1 MQSLELQHDTLI
13 DIATFLTRRW
23 SGKENVTVEFSK
35 IRQSEVRLK
44 EKRILLMPNEH
55 YYGDDFQKYRQFR
68 ASIWYESMRLKYC
81 EKIMSNDHAFGF
93 ILNAIETRRIEL
105 LGIKVWKGMV
115 EELIFNYTN
124 MWLSRANLGSI
135 FGKARTVEAFY
146 QYFLFDDI
154 KGEIQPSQFNKVTKA
169 VVLAKHILNEAIE
182 KEHNTTWIELKIP
195 EILRIL
201 DLDAL
206 ISIPIS
212 VPLKGPGLAIT
223 PNDFAK
229 AMKQVTKSRKDDF
242 SKFDS
247 KNVLDGKTVL
257 DEFKIIKTEN
267 KKNEK
272 KGLNTKSIGIQI
284 PDQSNVDETKIY
296 DQDLINNLKAK
307 FKEWK
312 IGWKEYHFF
321 VGDEFD
327 NESYLEGYDRPFLTD
342 VKKSIKTRIV
352 ILLDHSSSIADQQI
366 DYKKATL
373 ALCEV
378 LAFLKIKFS
387 VYAFNTTG
395 RQVMC
400 WLVKPDDL
408 KWNNSCAKRLAQIPA
423 NGGTPLAQVYDKLY
437 PILNSKKP
445 DIFLTLSDGEPS
457 DAFAA
462 RSMVKSFKS
471 IGIKM
476 VAIGVGRDTRNATII
491 ATNLKYLGFERTL
504 GVSRLRDI
512 PNKVLNVLSDR

>member
-1 MQSLELQHDTLI
+1 MQSLELQNDTLI

-23 SGKENVTVEFSK
+23 SGKENVIVGFSK
-35 IRQSEVRLK
+35 IKQNETRLK

-68 ASIWYESMRLKYC
+68 ASVWYESMRLKHC
-81 EKIMSNDHAFGF
+81 EKILSNDHAFGF

-124 MWLSRANLGSI
+124 MWLSRTNLGSI

-154 KGEIQPSQFNKVTKA
+154 KGEIQPNQFDKVTKA
-169 VVLAKHILNEAIE
+169 VELAKKILEEAME
-182 KEHNTTWIELKIP
+182 KEHGTSWIESRIP
-195 EILRIL
+195 EILKIL

-242 SKFDS
+242 TKFDL
-247 KNVLDGKTVL
+247 KNILEGKTIL

-267 KKNEK
+267 RKNEK

-284 PDQSNVDETKIY
+284 PDQSNVDETEIY

-312 IGWKEYHFF
+312 TGWKEYHFF

-327 NESYLEGYDRPFLTD
+327 NESYLEGYNRPFLTD
-342 VKKSIKTRIV
+342 VKKSINTHVV

-387 VYAFNTTG
+387 VYAFNTTE

-423 NGGTPLAQVYDKLY
+423 NGGTPLAEVYDKLY
-437 PILNSKKP
+437 PIINSKKP

-462 RSMVKSFKS
+462 RTMVKSFKS

>member
-1 MQSLELQHDTLI
+1 MQSLQLQNDTLI
-13 DIATFLTRRW
+13 DIATFLVRRW
-23 SGKENVTVEFSK
+23 SGKENVTIEFSK
-35 IRQSEVRLK
+35 IKQNETRLK
-44 EKRILLMPNEH
+44 EKRVLLIPNEH
-55 YYGDDFQKYRQFR
+55 YYGDHFQKYRQFR
-68 ASIWYESMRLKYC
+68 VSIWYEAMRLKHC
-81 EKIMSNDHAFGF
+81 QKILSNDHAYGF

-105 LGIKVWKGMV
+105 LGIKVWRGMT

-124 MWLSRANLGSI
+124 MWLSRVNLGSI

-146 QYFLFDDI
+146 QYFLFEDI
-154 KGEIQPSQFNKVTKA
+154 KGQMQPNQFNKVTKA
-169 VVLAKHILNEAIE
+169 VEFAKHVLNEAIE
-182 KEHNTTWIELKIP
+182 KRRDTTWIESKIP
-195 EILRIL
+195 EILKIL

-206 ISIPIS
+206 ISIPLS
-212 VPLKGPGLAIT
+212 VPLKGPGLVIT

-247 KNVLDGKTVL
+247 KNVLEGKTVL

-284 PDQSNVDETKIY
+284 PNQSNVDETKIY

-312 IGWKEYHFF
+312 TGWKEYHFF

-327 NESYLEGYDRPFLTD
+327 NEAYLEGYDQPFVTD
-342 VKKSIKTRIV
+342 VKKSIKTRVV
-352 ILLDHSSSIADQQI
+352 ILLDHSSSIADQQV

-387 VYAFNTTG
+387 VYAFNTTK

-400 WLVKPDDL
+400 WLVKPEDL

-423 NGGTPLAQVYDKLY
+423 NGGTPLAEVYDKLY
-437 PILNSKKP
+437 PIMHSKKP
-445 DIFLTLSDGEPS
+445 DIFLTFSDGEPS

-504 GVSRLRDI
+504 GVSRLKDI
-512 PNKVLNVLSDR
+512 PNKVLNVLSDV

>member
-1 MQSLELQHDTLI
+1 MQSLQLQNDTLI
-13 DIATFLTRRW
+13 DIATFLARRW

-35 IRQSEVRLK
+35 IRQSETRLK
-44 EKRILLMPNEH
+44 EKRILLIPNEH

-68 ASIWYESMRLKYC
+68 ASIWYESMRLKHC
-81 EKIMSNDHAFGF
+81 QKILSNDHAFGF

-124 MWLSRANLGSI
+124 MWLSRANLSSI
-135 FGKARTVEAFY
+135 FGKARIVEAFY

-154 KGEIQPSQFNKVTKA
+154 KGEIQPNQFNKVTKA
-169 VVLAKHILNEAIE
+169 VELAKHILDESME
-182 KEHNTTWIELKIP
+182 KDHDTTWIESKIP
-195 EILRIL
+195 EILKIL

-206 ISIPIS
+206 ISIPLS

-247 KNVLDGKTVL
+247 KNVLEGKTVL

-272 KGLNTKSIGIQI
+272 KGLNTKSIGIEI

-296 DQDLINNLKAK
+296 DQDLINNLKSK

-312 IGWKEYHFF
+312 TGWKEYHFF

-327 NESYLEGYDRPFLTD
+327 SESYLEGYDRPFVTD
-342 VKKSIKTRIV
+342 VKKSIRTRIV
-352 ILLDHSSSIADQQI
+352 ILLDHSSSIADQQV

-387 VYAFNTTG
+387 VYAFNTTE

-423 NGGTPLAQVYDKLY
+423 NGGTPLAEVYDKLY

-457 DAFAA
+457 DTFAA

-512 PNKVLNVLSDR
+512 PNKVLNVLSDN

>member
-1 MQSLELQHDTLI
+1 MQSLELQSDTLI

-35 IRQSEVRLK
+35 IKQSETRLK

-105 LGIKVWKGMV
+105 LGVKVWKGMV

-169 VVLAKHILNEAIE
+169 VELAKHILNEAIE
-182 KEHNTTWIELKIP
+182 KDHDTVWIESRIP
-195 EILRIL
+195 EILKIL
-201 DLDAL
+201 ELDAL
-206 ISIPIS
+206 ISIPLS

-247 KNVLDGKTVL
+247 KNVLEGKTVL
-257 DEFKIIKTEN
+257 DEFKLIKTEN

-312 IGWKEYHFF
+312 TGWKEYHFF

-327 NESYLEGYDRPFLTD
+327 NESYLEGYDRPFITD
-342 VKKSIKTRIV
+342 VKKSIRTRIV
-352 ILLDHSSSIADQQI
+352 ILLDHSSSIADQQV

-387 VYAFNTTG
+387 VYAFNTTE

-408 KWNNSCAKRLAQIPA
+408 KWNNSCAKRLAKIPA
-423 NGGTPLAQVYDKLY
+423 NGGTPLAEVYDKLY

-457 DAFAA
+457 DSVAA

-512 PNKVLNVLSDR
+512 PNKVLNVLSDN

>member
-1 MQSLELQHDTLI
+1 MQSLQLRNDVLI
-13 DIATFLTRRW
+13 DIATFLVRRW
-23 SGKENVTVEFSK
+23 SGTENITVEFSK
-35 IRQSEVRLK
+35 IKHSETRLK
-44 EKRILLMPNEH
+44 EKRVLLMPNDQ
-55 YYGDDFQKYRQFR
+55 YYGNDFQKYRQYR
-68 ASIWYESMRLKYC
+68 TSIWYEAMRLKHC
-81 EKIMSNDHAFGF
+81 KKILSNDHAYGF
-93 ILNAIETRRIEL
+93 ILNTIETRRIEL
-105 LGIKVWKGMV
+105 LGIKIWRGMI

-124 MWLSRANLGSI
+124 MWLSRNNLSSI
-135 FGKARTVEAFY
+135 FGKARLVEAFY
-146 QYFLFDDI
+146 QYFLFGDI
-154 KGEIQPSQFNKVTKA
+154 KGEMQPSQFNKVVKA
-169 VVLAKHILNEAIE
+169 VELAKHVLDEAV
-182 KEHNTTWIELKIP
+182 KKDHNTMWIESKIP
-195 EILRIL
+195 EILKIL

-206 ISIPIS
+206 VSIPLS

-223 PNDFAK
+223 PNDFTK
-229 AMKQVTKSRKDDF
+229 ALKQVTKSRKDDF

-247 KNVLDGKTVL
+247 KNVLEGKTVI

-284 PDQSNVDETKIY
+284 PDLSNVDETKIY

-312 IGWKEYHFF
+312 TGWKEYHFF

-327 NESYLEGYDRPFLTD
+327 DEAYLEGYERQFISDL
-342 VKKSIKTRIV
+342 KKSIKTHIV

-387 VYAFNTTG
+387 VYAFNTTE

-400 WLVKPDDL
+400 WLIKPEDL

-423 NGGTPLAQVYDKLY
+423 NGGTPLAEVYDKMY
-437 PILNSKKP
+437 PILHSSKP
-445 DIFLTLSDGEPS
+445 DIFLTLTDGEPS
-457 DAFAA
+457 DPFAA
-462 RSMVKSFKS
+462 RSMVKSLKS
-471 IGIKM
+471 TGIKM
-476 VAIGVGRDTRNATII
+476 VAIGVGRDTPNATII

-504 GVSRLRDI
+504 GVSRLKDI
-512 PNKVLNVLSDR
+512 PKKVLNVLGNN

>member
-1 MQSLELQHDTLI
+1 
-13 DIATFLTRRW
+13 
-23 SGKENVTVEFSK
+23 
-35 IRQSEVRLK
+35 
-44 EKRILLMPNEH
+44 
-55 YYGDDFQKYRQFR
+55 
-68 ASIWYESMRLKYC
+68 
-81 EKIMSNDHAFGF
+81 
-93 ILNAIETRRIEL
+93 
-105 LGIKVWKGMV
+105 MV

-146 QYFLFDDI
+146 QYFLFGDI
-154 KGEIQPSQFNKVTKA
+154 KGEIQPSQFNKVAKA
-169 VVLAKHILNEAIE
+169 VELAKHVLDEAI
-182 KEHNTTWIELKIP
+182 KKDHNTTWIESKIP
-195 EILRIL
+195 EILKSL

-206 ISIPIS
+206 ISIPLS

-223 PNDFAK
+223 PKDFAK
-229 AMKQVTKSRKDDF
+229 AMKQVIKSRKDDF
-242 SKFDS
+242 SKFNPETVLAG
-247 KNVLDGKTVL
+247 KNVL
-257 DEFKIIKTEN
+257 DEFKVIKTEN

-272 KGLNTKSIGIQI
+272 KGLNTKIIGIQI

-312 IGWKEYHFF
+312 TGWKEYHFF
-321 VGDEFD
+321 TGDEFD
-327 NESYLEGYDRPFLTD
+327 NDAYLEGYDRPFVRDL
-342 VKKSIKTRIV
+342 KKSIRTRIV
-352 ILLDHSSSIADQQI
+352 ILLDHSSSIADQQT

-387 VYAFNTTG
+387 VYAFNTTE

-400 WLVKPDDL
+400 WLVKPDGL
-408 KWNNSCAKRLAQIPA
+408 KWNSSCAKRLAQIPA
-423 NGGTPLAQVYDKLY
+423 NGGTPLAEVYDKLY
-437 PILNSKKP
+437 PILYSKKP

-457 DAFAA
+457 DTFAA

-471 IGIKM
+471 LGIKM

-504 GVSRLRDI
+504 GVSRLKDI
-512 PNKVLNVLSDR
+512 PNKVLNVLSDV

>member
-1 MQSLELQHDTLI
+1 MQSLQLQNDTLI
-13 DIATFLTRRW
+13 DIATFLVRRW
-23 SGKENVTVEFSK
+23 SGKENVTIEFSK
-35 IRQSEVRLK
+35 IKQNETRLK
-44 EKRILLMPNEH
+44 EKRVLLIPNEH
-55 YYGDDFQKYRQFR
+55 YYGDHFQKYRQFR
-68 ASIWYESMRLKYC
+68 VSVWYEAMRLKHC
-81 EKIMSNDHAFGF
+81 QKILSNDHAYGF

-105 LGIKVWKGMV
+105 LGIKVWRGMT

-124 MWLSRANLGSI
+124 MWLSRVNLGSI

-146 QYFLFDDI
+146 QYFLFEDV
-154 KGEIQPSQFNKVTKA
+154 KGQMQPNQFNKVTKA
-169 VVLAKHILNEAIE
+169 VEFAKRILNEAIE
-182 KEHNTTWIELKIP
+182 KRYDTTWIESKIP
-195 EILRIL
+195 EILKIL

-206 ISIPIS
+206 ISIPLS
-212 VPLKGPGLAIT
+212 VPIKGPGLAIT

-247 KNVLDGKTVL
+247 KNVLEGKTVL

-284 PDQSNVDETKIY
+284 PDQSNADETKIY

-307 FKEWK
+307 FKEWQT
-312 IGWKEYHFF
+312 GWKEYHFL

-327 NESYLEGYDRPFLTD
+327 NEAYLEGYDRPFVTD
-342 VKKSIKTRIV
+342 VKKSIKTRVV
-352 ILLDHSSSIADQQI
+352 ILLDHSSSIADQQV

-373 ALCEV
+373 SLCEV

-387 VYAFNTTG
+387 VYAFNTTK

-400 WLVKPDDL
+400 WLIKPEDL

-423 NGGTPLAQVYDKLY
+423 NGGTPLAEVYDKLY
-437 PILNSKKP
+437 PIMHSKKP
-445 DIFLTLSDGEPS
+445 DIFLTFSDGEPS

-491 ATNLKYLGFERTL
+491 ATNLKYLGFEKTL
-504 GVSRLRDI
+504 GVSRLKDI
-512 PNKVLNVLSDR
+512 PNKVLNVLSDI

>member
-1 MQSLELQHDTLI
+1 MQSLQLQNDTLI
-13 DIATFLTRRW
+13 DIATFLVRRW

-35 IRQSEVRLK
+35 TRQNETRLK
-44 EKRILLMPNEH
+44 EKRVLLIPNEQ
-55 YYGDDFQKYRQFR
+55 YYGDGFQKYRQFR
-68 ASIWYESMRLKYC
+68 ASIWYEAMRLKHC
-81 EKIMSNDHAFGF
+81 QKILSNDHAYGF

-105 LGIKVWKGMV
+105 LGIKIWRGMI

-124 MWLSRANLGSI
+124 MWLSRANLSSI
-135 FGKARTVEAFY
+135 FGKARAVEAFY
-146 QYFLFDDI
+146 QYFLFGDI
-154 KGEIQPSQFNKVTKA
+154 KGEMQPSQFNKVAKA
-169 VVLAKHILNEAIE
+169 VEFAKHVLDEAI
-182 KEHNTTWIELKIP
+182 KKDHDTTWIESKIP
-195 EILRIL
+195 EILKIL

-206 ISIPIS
+206 ISIPLS
-212 VPLKGPGLAIT
+212 VPLKGPGIAIT
-223 PNDFAK
+223 PNDFVK
-229 AMKQVTKSRKDDF
+229 AMKQVTKSRGKDF

-247 KNVLDGKTVL
+247 KTVLEGKTVL
-257 DEFKIIKTEN
+257 DEFKVIKTEN

-272 KGLNTKSIGIQI
+272 KGLDTKSIGIQI

-312 IGWKEYHFF
+312 TGWKEYHFLT
-321 VGDEFD
+321 GDEFD
-327 NESYLEGYDRPFLTD
+327 NDAYLEGYDRPFIRDL
-342 VKKSIKTRIV
+342 KKSIRTRIV

-366 DYKKATL
+366 DYKKATI

-387 VYAFNTTG
+387 VYAFNTTE

-400 WLVKPDDL
+400 WLIKPDDL

-423 NGGTPLAQVYDKLY
+423 NGGTPLAEVYDKLY
-437 PILNSKKP
+437 PILYSKKP

-462 RSMVKSFKS
+462 RSMVKAFKS

-476 VAIGVGRDTRNATII
+476 VAIGVGRDIRNATII

-504 GVSRLRDI
+504 GVSRLKDI
-512 PNKVLNVLSDR
+512 PNKVLNVLSHR

>member
-1 MQSLELQHDTLI
+1 MQSLQLQNDTLI
-13 DIATFLTRRW
+13 DIATFLARRW
-23 SGKENVTVEFSK
+23 SGKENVIVGFSK
-35 IRQSEVRLK
+35 TRQNETRLK
-44 EKRILLMPNEH
+44 EKKILLMPNEY
-55 YYGDDFQKYRQFR
+55 YYGDGFQKYRQFR
-68 ASIWYESMRLKYC
+68 VSIWYEAMRLKHC
-81 EKIMSNDHAFGF
+81 EKILSNDHAFGF

-105 LGIKVWKGMV
+105 VGIKVWKGMV

-146 QYFLFDDI
+146 QYFLFGDI
-154 KGEIQPSQFNKVTKA
+154 KGEIQPSQFNKVAKA
-169 VVLAKHILNEAIE
+169 VELAKHILGESME
-182 KEHNTTWIELKIP
+182 KDHGTSWIESKIP
-195 EILRIL
+195 EILKIL

-206 ISIPIS
+206 ISIPLS

-223 PNDFAK
+223 PNDLAK

-247 KNVLDGKTVL
+247 KNVLEGKTVL

-267 KKNEK
+267 RKNEK

-296 DQDLINNLKAK
+296 DQDLINNLKSK

-312 IGWKEYHFF
+312 TGWKEYHFST
-321 VGDEFD
+321 GDEFD
-327 NESYLEGYDRPFLTD
+327 NDAYLEGYDRPFVRDL
-342 VKKSIKTRIV
+342 KKSIRTRIV
-352 ILLDHSSSIADQQI
+352 ILLDHSSSIADQQT

-387 VYAFNTTG
+387 VYAFNTTE

-400 WLVKPDDL
+400 WLVKPDGL

-423 NGGTPLAQVYDKLY
+423 NGGTPLAEVYDKLY
-437 PILNSKKP
+437 PILYSKKP

-457 DAFAA
+457 DTSAA

-471 IGIKM
+471 LGIKM

-504 GVSRLRDI
+504 GVSRLKDI
-512 PNKVLNVLSDR
+512 PNKVLNVLSDV

>member
-1 MQSLELQHDTLI
+1 MQSIQLQNDTLI
-13 DIATFLTRRW
+13 DIATFLVRRW

-35 IRQSEVRLK
+35 IRQNETRLK
-44 EKRILLMPNEH
+44 EKRVLLIPTEQ

-68 ASIWYESMRLKYC
+68 ASIWYEAMRLKC
-81 EKIMSNDHAFGF
+81 CQKILSNDHAYGF

-105 LGIKVWKGMV
+105 LGIKVWKGMTD
-115 EELIFNYTN
+115 ELIFNYTN
-124 MWLSRANLGSI
+124 MWLSRVNLGSI

-169 VVLAKHILNEAIE
+169 VEFAKHVLNEAIE
-182 KEHNTTWIELKIP
+182 KRRDTTWIESKIP
-195 EILRIL
+195 EILKIL

-206 ISIPIS
+206 ISIPLS

-223 PNDFAK
+223 PNEFAK

-247 KNVLDGKTVL
+247 KNVLEGKTVL

-284 PDQSNVDETKIY
+284 PNQSNVDETKIY

-312 IGWKEYHFF
+312 TGWKEYHFF

-327 NESYLEGYDRPFLTD
+327 NEAYLEGYDQPFVTD
-342 VKKSIKTRIV
+342 VKKSIKTRVV
-352 ILLDHSSSIADQQI
+352 ILLDHSSSIADQQV

-387 VYAFNTTG
+387 VYAFNTTK

-400 WLVKPDDL
+400 WLVKPEDL

-423 NGGTPLAQVYDKLY
+423 NGGTPLAEVYDKLY
-437 PILNSKKP
+437 PIMHSKKP
-445 DIFLTLSDGEPS
+445 DIFLTFSDGEPS

-476 VAIGVGRDTRNATII
+476 VAIGVGRDIRNATII

-504 GVSRLRDI
+504 GVSRLKDI
-512 PNKVLNVLSDR
+512 PNKVLNVLSDS

>member
-1 MQSLELQHDTLI
+1 MQSIELQSDTLI

-35 IRQSEVRLK
+35 IKQSETRLK
-44 EKRILLMPNEH
+44 EKRILLIPNEH

-105 LGIKVWKGMV
+105 LGVKVWKGMV

-169 VVLAKHILNEAIE
+169 VELAKHILNDAIE
-182 KEHNTTWIELKIP
+182 KDHDTVWIESRIP
-195 EILRIL
+195 EILKIL
-201 DLDAL
+201 ELDAL
-206 ISIPIS
+206 ISIPLS

-247 KNVLDGKTVL
+247 KNVLEGKTVL
-257 DEFKIIKTEN
+257 DEFKLIKTEN

-307 FKEWK
+307 VKEWK
-312 IGWKEYHFF
+312 TGWKEYHFF

-327 NESYLEGYDRPFLTD
+327 NESYLEGYDRPFITD
-342 VKKSIKTRIV
+342 VKKSIRTRIV
-352 ILLDHSSSIADQQI
+352 ILLDHSSSIADQQV

-387 VYAFNTTG
+387 VYAFNTTE

-408 KWNNSCAKRLAQIPA
+408 KWNNSCAKRLAKIPA
-423 NGGTPLAQVYDKLY
+423 NGGTPLAEVYDKLY

-462 RSMVKSFKS
+462 RSVVKSFKAV
-471 IGIKM
+471 GIKM

-512 PNKVLNVLSDR
+512 PNKVLTILSDS

>member
-1 MQSLELQHDTLI
+1 MQSLQLQNDTLI
-13 DIATFLTRRW
+13 DIATFLARRW
-23 SGKENVTVEFSK
+23 SGKENVTVGFSK
-35 IRQSEVRLK
+35 TKQNETRLK
-44 EKRILLMPNEH
+44 EKKVLLMSNEH
-55 YYGDDFQKYRQFR
+55 YFGNDFQKYRQFR
-68 ASIWYESMRLKYC
+68 ASIWYEAMRLKHC
-81 EKIMSNDHAFGF
+81 EKILSNDHAYGF

-105 LGIKVWKGMV
+105 VGIKVWKGMV

-124 MWLSRANLGSI
+124 MWISRANLGSI

-146 QYFLFDDI
+146 QYFLFGDI

-169 VVLAKHILNEAIE
+169 VELAKHILDESIE
-182 KEHNTTWIELKIP
+182 KDHGTSWIESKIP
-195 EILRIL
+195 EILKIL

-206 ISIPIS
+206 ISIPLS

-223 PNDFAK
+223 PNDLAK

-247 KNVLDGKTVL
+247 KNVLEGKTIL

-267 KKNEK
+267 RKNEK
-272 KGLNTKSIGIQI
+272 KGLNTKIIGIQI

-296 DQDLINNLKAK
+296 DQDLINNLKSK

-312 IGWKEYHFF
+312 TGWKEYHFF
-321 VGDEFD
+321 TGDEFD
-327 NESYLEGYDRPFLTD
+327 NDAYLEGYDQPFVRDL
-342 VKKSIKTRIV
+342 KKSIKTRIV
-352 ILLDHSSSIADQQI
+352 ILLDHSSSIADQQT

-387 VYAFNTTG
+387 VYAFNTTE

-400 WLVKPDDL
+400 WLIKSDGL

-423 NGGTPLAQVYDKLY
+423 NGGTPLAEVYDKLY
-437 PILNSKKP
+437 PILYSKKP

-457 DAFAA
+457 DTFAA

-471 IGIKM
+471 FGIKM

-504 GVSRLRDI
+504 GVSRLKDI
-512 PNKVLNVLSDR
+512 PNKVLNVLSDV

>member
-1 MQSLELQHDTLI
+1 MQSLQLQNDTLI
-13 DIATFLTRRW
+13 DIATFLVRRW
-23 SGKENVTVEFSK
+23 SGKENVTIEFSK
-35 IRQSEVRLK
+35 IKQNETRLK
-44 EKRILLMPNEH
+44 EKRVLLIPNEH
-55 YYGDDFQKYRQFR
+55 YYGDHFQKYRQFR
-68 ASIWYESMRLKYC
+68 VSIWYEAMRLKHC
-81 EKIMSNDHAFGF
+81 QKILSNDHAYGF
-93 ILNAIETRRIEL
+93 ILNTIETRRIEL
-105 LGIKVWKGMV
+105 LGIKVWRGMT

-124 MWLSRANLGSI
+124 MWLSRVNLGSI

-146 QYFLFDDI
+146 QYFLFEDI
-154 KGEIQPSQFNKVTKA
+154 KGQMQPNQFNKVTKA
-169 VVLAKHILNEAIE
+169 VEFAKRVLNEAIE
-182 KEHNTTWIELKIP
+182 KRRDTTWIESKIP
-195 EILRIL
+195 EILKIL

-206 ISIPIS
+206 ISIPLS

-247 KNVLDGKTVL
+247 KNVLEGKTVL

-284 PDQSNVDETKIY
+284 PDQSNADETKIY

-312 IGWKEYHFF
+312 TGWKEYHFF

-327 NESYLEGYDRPFLTD
+327 NEAYLEGYDRPFVTD
-342 VKKSIKTRIV
+342 VKKSIKTRVV
-352 ILLDHSSSIADQQI
+352 ILLDHSSSIADQQV

-373 ALCEV
+373 SLCEV

-387 VYAFNTTG
+387 VYAFNTTK

-400 WLVKPDDL
+400 WLIKPEDL

-423 NGGTPLAQVYDKLY
+423 NGGTPLAEVYDKLY
-437 PILNSKKP
+437 PIMHSKKP
-445 DIFLTLSDGEPS
+445 DIFLTFSDGEPS

-491 ATNLKYLGFERTL
+491 ATNLKYLGFEKTL
-504 GVSRLRDI
+504 GVSRLKDI
-512 PNKVLNVLSDR
+512 PNKVLNVLSDV

>member
-1 MQSLELQHDTLI
+1 MQSLKLQNDTLI

-35 IRQSEVRLK
+35 IKQSETRLK
-44 EKRILLMPNEH
+44 EKRILLIPNEH

-68 ASIWYESMRLKYC
+68 ASIWYESMRLKHC
-81 EKIMSNDHAFGF
+81 QKILSNDHAFGF
-93 ILNAIETRRIEL
+93 ILNAIETRKIEL
-105 LGIKVWKGMV
+105 LGIKIWKGMV

-169 VVLAKHILNEAIE
+169 VKLAKRILNEAIE
-182 KEHNTTWIELKIP
+182 KDHGTSWIESKIP
-195 EILRIL
+195 EILKIL

-206 ISIPIS
+206 ISIPLS

-223 PNDFAK
+223 PNDFAR

-247 KNVLDGKTVL
+247 KNVLEGKTVL

-312 IGWKEYHFF
+312 TGWKEYHFF

-327 NESYLEGYDRPFLTD
+327 NESYLEGYDRPFITD
-342 VKKSIKTRIV
+342 IKKSIKTRIV

-387 VYAFNTTG
+387 VYAFNTTE
-395 RQVMC
+395 RQVVC

-423 NGGTPLAQVYDKLY
+423 NGGTPLAEVYDKLH

-457 DAFAA
+457 DTFAA

-504 GVSRLRDI
+504 GVSRLKDI

>member
-1 MQSLELQHDTLI
+1 MQSLQLQNDTLI
-13 DIATFLTRRW
+13 DIATFLARRW
-23 SGKENVTVEFSK
+23 SGKENVIVGFSK
-35 IRQSEVRLK
+35 TRQNETRLK
-44 EKRILLMPNEH
+44 EKKVLLMPNEY
-55 YYGDDFQKYRQFR
+55 YYGDGFQKYRQFR
-68 ASIWYESMRLKYC
+68 VSIWYEAMRLKHC
-81 EKIMSNDHAFGF
+81 EKILSNDHAFGF

-105 LGIKVWKGMV
+105 VGIKVWKGMV

-124 MWLSRANLGSI
+124 MWLSRANLGSV

-146 QYFLFDDI
+146 QYFLFGDI

-169 VVLAKHILNEAIE
+169 VELAKHILDESME
-182 KEHNTTWIELKIP
+182 KDHGTSWIESKIP
-195 EILRIL
+195 EILKIL

-206 ISIPIS
+206 ISIPLS

-223 PNDFAK
+223 PNDLAK

-247 KNVLDGKTVL
+247 KNVLEGKTVL

-267 KKNEK
+267 RKNEK

-312 IGWKEYHFF
+312 TGWKEYHFST
-321 VGDEFD
+321 GDEFD
-327 NESYLEGYDRPFLTD
+327 NDAYLEGYDRPFVRDL
-342 VKKSIKTRIV
+342 KKSIRTHIV

-387 VYAFNTTG
+387 VYAFNTTE

-400 WLVKPDDL
+400 WLIKPDDL

-423 NGGTPLAQVYDKLY
+423 NGGTPLAEVYNKLY
-437 PILNSKKP
+437 PILHSKKP

-457 DAFAA
+457 DTSAA
-462 RSMVKSFKS
+462 HHMVK
-471 IGIKM
+471 
-476 VAIGVGRDTRNATII
+476 
-491 ATNLKYLGFERTL
+491 
-504 GVSRLRDI
+504 
-512 PNKVLNVLSDR
+512 

>member
-1 MQSLELQHDTLI
+1 MQSLQLRNDVLI
-13 DIATFLTRRW
+13 DIATFLVRRW
-23 SGKENVTVEFSK
+23 SGTENITVEFSK
-35 IRQSEVRLK
+35 IKHSETRLK
-44 EKRILLMPNEH
+44 EKRVLLMPNDQ
-55 YYGDDFQKYRQFR
+55 YYGDDFQKYRQYR
-68 ASIWYESMRLKYC
+68 TSIWYEAMRLKHC
-81 EKIMSNDHAFGF
+81 KKIISNDHAYGF
-93 ILNAIETRRIEL
+93 ILNTIETRRIEL
-105 LGIKVWKGMV
+105 LGIKIWKGMV

-124 MWLSRANLGSI
+124 MWLSRNNLSSI
-135 FGKARTVEAFY
+135 FGKARLVEAFY
-146 QYFLFDDI
+146 QYFLFGDI
-154 KGEIQPSQFNKVTKA
+154 KGEMQPSQFNKVVKA
-169 VVLAKHILNEAIE
+169 VELAKHVLDEAV
-182 KEHNTTWIELKIP
+182 KKDHNTMWIESKIP
-195 EILRIL
+195 EILKIL

-206 ISIPIS
+206 ISIPLS

-223 PNDFAK
+223 PNDFTK

-247 KNVLDGKTVL
+247 KNVLEGKTVI

-284 PDQSNVDETKIY
+284 PDLSNVDETKIY

-312 IGWKEYHFF
+312 TGWKEYHFF

-327 NESYLEGYDRPFLTD
+327 DEAYLEGYERQFISDL
-342 VKKSIKTRIV
+342 KKSIKTHIV

-387 VYAFNTTG
+387 VYAFNTTE

-400 WLVKPDDL
+400 WLIKPEDL

-423 NGGTPLAQVYDKLY
+423 NGGTPLAEVYDKMY
-437 PILNSKKP
+437 PILHSSKP
-445 DIFLTLSDGEPS
+445 DIFLTLTDGEPS
-457 DAFAA
+457 DPFAA
-462 RSMVKSFKS
+462 RSMVKSIKS
-471 IGIKM
+471 TGIKM
-476 VAIGVGRDTRNATII
+476 VAIGVGRDTPNATII

-504 GVSRLRDI
+504 GVSRLKDI
-512 PNKVLNVLSDR
+512 PKKVLNVLGGN

>member
-1 MQSLELQHDTLI
+1 MQSLQLRNDVLI
-13 DIATFLTRRW
+13 DIATFLVRRW
-23 SGKENVTVEFSK
+23 SGTENITVEFSK
-35 IRQSEVRLK
+35 IKHSETRLK
-44 EKRILLMPNEH
+44 EKRVLLMPNDQ
-55 YYGDDFQKYRQFR
+55 YYGNDFQKYRQYR
-68 ASIWYESMRLKYC
+68 TSIWYEAMRLKHC
-81 EKIMSNDHAFGF
+81 KKILSNDHAYGF
-93 ILNAIETRRIEL
+93 ILNTIETRRIEL
-105 LGIKVWKGMV
+105 LGIKIWKGMV

-124 MWLSRANLGSI
+124 MWLSRNNLSSI
-135 FGKARTVEAFY
+135 FGKARLVEAFY
-146 QYFLFDDI
+146 QYFLFGDI
-154 KGEIQPSQFNKVTKA
+154 KGEMQPSQFNKVVKA
-169 VVLAKHILNEAIE
+169 VELAKHVLDEAV
-182 KEHNTTWIELKIP
+182 KKDHNTMWIESKIP
-195 EILRIL
+195 EILKIL

-206 ISIPIS
+206 ISIPLS

-223 PNDFAK
+223 PNDFTK

-247 KNVLDGKTVL
+247 KNVLEGKTVI

-284 PDQSNVDETKIY
+284 PDLSNVDETKIY

-312 IGWKEYHFF
+312 TGWKEYHFF

-327 NESYLEGYDRPFLTD
+327 DEAYLEGYERQFISDL
-342 VKKSIKTRIV
+342 KKSIKTHIV

-387 VYAFNTTG
+387 VYAFNTTE

-400 WLVKPDDL
+400 WLIKPEDL

-423 NGGTPLAQVYDKLY
+423 NGGTPLAEVYDKMY
-437 PILNSKKP
+437 PILHSSKP
-445 DIFLTLSDGEPS
+445 DIFLTLTDGEPS
-457 DAFAA
+457 DPFAA
-462 RSMVKSFKS
+462 RSMVKSLKS
-471 IGIKM
+471 TGIKM
-476 VAIGVGRDTRNATII
+476 VAIGVGRDTPNATII

-504 GVSRLRDI
+504 GVSRLKDI
-512 PNKVLNVLSDR
+512 PKKVLNVLGGN

>member
-1 MQSLELQHDTLI
+1 MQSLQLQNDTLI
-13 DIATFLTRRW
+13 DIATFLARRW
-23 SGKENVTVEFSK
+23 SGKENVIVGFSK
-35 IRQSEVRLK
+35 TRQNETRLK
-44 EKRILLMPNEH
+44 EKKVLLMPNEY
-55 YYGDDFQKYRQFR
+55 YYGDGFQKYRQFR
-68 ASIWYESMRLKYC
+68 VSIWYEAMRLKRC
-81 EKIMSNDHAFGF
+81 EKILSNDHAFGF

-105 LGIKVWKGMV
+105 VGIKVWKGMV

-146 QYFLFDDI
+146 QYFLFGDI

-169 VVLAKHILNEAIE
+169 VELAKHILGESME
-182 KEHNTTWIELKIP
+182 KDHGTSWIESKIP
-195 EILRIL
+195 EILKIL

-206 ISIPIS
+206 ISIPLS

-223 PNDFAK
+223 PNDLAK

-247 KNVLDGKTVL
+247 KNVLEGKTVL

-267 KKNEK
+267 RKNEK
-272 KGLNTKSIGIQI
+272 KGLNTKIIGIQI
-284 PDQSNVDETKIY
+284 PDQSNIDETKIY
-296 DQDLINNLKAK
+296 DQDLINNLKSK

-312 IGWKEYHFF
+312 TGWKEYHFST
-321 VGDEFD
+321 GDEFD
-327 NESYLEGYDRPFLTD
+327 NDAYLEGYDRPFVRDL
-342 VKKSIKTRIV
+342 KKSIRTRIV
-352 ILLDHSSSIADQQI
+352 ILLDHSSSIADQQT

-387 VYAFNTTG
+387 VYAFNTTE

-400 WLVKPDDL
+400 WLVKPDGL

-423 NGGTPLAQVYDKLY
+423 NGGTPLAEVYDKLY
-437 PILNSKKP
+437 PILYSKKP

-457 DAFAA
+457 DMFAA

-471 IGIKM
+471 LGIKM

-504 GVSRLRDI
+504 GVSRLKDI
-512 PNKVLNVLSDR
+512 PNKVLNVLSDV

>member
-1 MQSLELQHDTLI
+1 MQSLQLQNDTLI
-13 DIATFLTRRW
+13 DIATFLARRW
-23 SGKENVTVEFSK
+23 SGKENVIVGFSK
-35 IRQSEVRLK
+35 TRQNETRLK
-44 EKRILLMPNEH
+44 EKKVLLMPNEY
-55 YYGDDFQKYRQFR
+55 YYGDGFQKYRQFR
-68 ASIWYESMRLKYC
+68 VSIWYEAMRLKHC
-81 EKIMSNDHAFGF
+81 EKILSNDHAYGF

-105 LGIKVWKGMV
+105 VGTKVWKGMV

-146 QYFLFDDI
+146 QYFLFGDI
-154 KGEIQPSQFNKVTKA
+154 KGEIQPSQFNKVAKA
-169 VVLAKHILNEAIE
+169 VELAKHILGESME
-182 KEHNTTWIELKIP
+182 KDHGTSWIESKIP
-195 EILRIL
+195 EILKIL

-206 ISIPIS
+206 ISIPLS

-223 PNDFAK
+223 PNDLAK

-247 KNVLDGKTVL
+247 KNVLEGKTVL

-267 KKNEK
+267 RKNEK
-272 KGLNTKSIGIQI
+272 KGLNTKIIGIQI

-296 DQDLINNLKAK
+296 DQDLINNLKSK

-312 IGWKEYHFF
+312 TGWKEYHFST
-321 VGDEFD
+321 GDEFD
-327 NESYLEGYDRPFLTD
+327 NDAYLEGYDRPFVRDL
-342 VKKSIKTRIV
+342 KKSIRTRIV
-352 ILLDHSSSIADQQI
+352 ILLDHSSSIADQQT

-387 VYAFNTTG
+387 VYAFNTTE

-400 WLVKPDDL
+400 WLVKPDGL

-423 NGGTPLAQVYDKLY
+423 NGGTPLAEVYDKLY
-437 PILNSKKP
+437 PILYSKKP

-457 DAFAA
+457 DTSAA

-471 IGIKM
+471 LGIKM

-504 GVSRLRDI
+504 GVSRLKDI
-512 PNKVLNVLSDR
+512 PNKVLNVLSDV

>member
-1 MQSLELQHDTLI
+1 MQSIQLQNDTLI
-13 DIATFLTRRW
+13 DIATFLVRRW

-35 IRQSEVRLK
+35 TKQNETRLK
-44 EKRILLMPNEH
+44 EKRVSLIPNEQ

-68 ASIWYESMRLKYC
+68 TSIWYESMRLKYC
-81 EKIMSNDHAFGF
+81 QKILSNDHAYGF

-105 LGIKVWKGMV
+105 LGIKVWKGMTD
-115 EELIFNYTN
+115 ELIFNYTN
-124 MWLSRANLGSI
+124 MWLSRVNLGSI

-169 VVLAKHILNEAIE
+169 VEFAKHVLNEAIE
-182 KEHNTTWIELKIP
+182 NGRDTTWIESKIP
-195 EILRIL
+195 EILKIL

-206 ISIPIS
+206 ISIPLS

-223 PNDFAK
+223 PNEFAK

-247 KNVLDGKTVL
+247 KNVLEGKTVL
-257 DEFKIIKTEN
+257 DEFEVIKTEN
-267 KKNEK
+267 MKNAKKS
-272 KGLNTKSIGIQI
+272 LNTKSIGIQI
-284 PDQSNVDETKIY
+284 PDQSNVDETQIY

-312 IGWKEYHFF
+312 TGWKEYHFF

-327 NESYLEGYDRPFLTD
+327 NEAYLEGYDRPFVTD
-342 VKKSIKTRIV
+342 VKKSIKTRVV
-352 ILLDHSSSIADQQI
+352 ILLDHSSSIADQQV

-373 ALCEV
+373 SLCEV

-387 VYAFNTTG
+387 VYAFNTTK

-400 WLVKPDDL
+400 WLVKPEDL

-423 NGGTPLAQVYDKLY
+423 NGGTPLAEVYDKLY
-437 PILNSKKP
+437 PIMHSKKP
-445 DIFLTLSDGEPS
+445 DIFLTFSDGEPS

-491 ATNLKYLGFERTL
+491 ATNLKYLGFEKTL
-504 GVSRLRDI
+504 GVSRLKDI
-512 PNKVLNVLSDR
+512 PNKVLNILSNV

>member
-1 MQSLELQHDTLI
+1 MQSIELQNDILI

-35 IRQSEVRLK
+35 IKQNETRLK

-55 YYGDDFQKYRQFR
+55 YYGDAFQKYRQFR
-68 ASIWYESMRLKYC
+68 ASIWYESMRLRHCK
-81 EKIMSNDHAFGF
+81 KILSNDHAFGF
-93 ILNAIETRRIEL
+93 ILNTIETRRIEL

-124 MWLSRANLGSI
+124 MWLSRANLNSI

-154 KGEIQPSQFNKVTKA
+154 KGEIQPSQFNKITKSTE
-169 VVLAKHILNEAIE
+169 LAKHILNEAIE
-182 KEHNTTWIELKIP
+182 KEHDTAWIESRIP
-195 EILRIL
+195 EILKIL

-206 ISIPIS
+206 ISIPLS

-257 DEFKIIKTEN
+257 DEFKIIKTET

-272 KGLNTKSIGIQI
+272 KGLSTKSISIQI

-312 IGWKEYHFF
+312 TGWKEYHFF

-327 NESYLEGYDRPFLTD
+327 NDSYLEGYDRPFVTD
-342 VKKSIKTRIV
+342 VKKSINTRIV
-352 ILLDHSSSIADQQI
+352 ILLDHSSSIADQQV

-423 NGGTPLAQVYDKLY
+423 NGGTPLAEVYDKLY
-437 PILNSKKP
+437 PILHSKKP

-462 RSMVKSFKS
+462 SSMVKSFKS

-504 GVSRLRDI
+504 GVSRLKDI
-512 PNKVLNVLSDR
+512 PNKVLNVLSDS

>member
-1 MQSLELQHDTLI
+1 MESLQLQNDTLI
-13 DIATFLTRRW
+13 DIATFLARRW
-23 SGKENVTVEFSK
+23 SGKENVTVGFSK
-35 IRQSEVRLK
+35 TRQNETRLK
-44 EKRILLMPNEH
+44 EKRVLLIPNEH
-55 YYGDDFQKYRQFR
+55 YYGDSFQKYRQFR
-68 ASIWYESMRLKYC
+68 VSIWYEAMRLKHC
-81 EKIMSNDHAFGF
+81 EKILSNDHAYGF

-105 LGIKVWKGMV
+105 VGIKVWKGMV

-146 QYFLFDDI
+146 QYFLFGDI

-169 VVLAKHILNEAIE
+169 VELAKHILGESME
-182 KEHNTTWIELKIP
+182 KDHGTSWIESKIP
-195 EILRIL
+195 EILKIL

-206 ISIPIS
+206 ISIPLS

-223 PNDFAK
+223 PNDLAK

-247 KNVLDGKTVL
+247 KNVLEGKTVL

-267 KKNEK
+267 RKNEK

-312 IGWKEYHFF
+312 TGWKEYHFST
-321 VGDEFD
+321 GDEFD
-327 NESYLEGYDRPFLTD
+327 NDAYLEGYDRPFIRDL
-342 VKKSIKTRIV
+342 KKSIRTRIV
-352 ILLDHSSSIADQQI
+352 ILLDHSSSIADQQT

-387 VYAFNTTG
+387 VYAFNTTE

-400 WLVKPDDL
+400 WLVKPDGL

-423 NGGTPLAQVYDKLY
+423 NGGTPLAEVYDKLY
-437 PILNSKKP
+437 PILYSKKP

-457 DAFAA
+457 DTFAA

-471 IGIKM
+471 LGIKM

-504 GVSRLRDI
+504 GVSRLKDI
-512 PNKVLNVLSDR
+512 PNKVLNVLSDV

>member
-1 MQSLELQHDTLI
+1 MQSLELQNDTLI

-35 IRQSEVRLK
+35 IKQSETRLK

-105 LGIKVWKGMV
+105 LGIKTWKGMV

-124 MWLSRANLGSI
+124 MWISRANLGSI

-169 VVLAKHILNEAIE
+169 VALAKHILNEAIE
-182 KEHNTTWIELKIP
+182 KDHDTAWIESKIP
-195 EILRIL
+195 EILKIL

-206 ISIPIS
+206 ISIPLS

-247 KNVLDGKTVL
+247 KNVLEGNTVL

-272 KGLNTKSIGIQI
+272 KGLSTKSIGIQI

-296 DQDLINNLKAK
+296 DQDLINNLKSK

-312 IGWKEYHFF
+312 TGWKEYHFF

-352 ILLDHSSSIADQQI
+352 ILLDHSSSIADQQV

-387 VYAFNTTG
+387 VYAFNTTE

-423 NGGTPLAQVYDKLY
+423 NGGTPLAEVYDKLY

-462 RSMVKSFKS
+462 RSMVKSLKS